1 MLRTLT
7 KIGFVAGAAWIGW
20 EFYRKRATRFRA
32 SQPSDMTYRDDD
44 IDLAAED
51 SFPAS
56 DAPSW
61 TPLTA
66 LGHPA
71 NAE

>member
-1 MLRTLT
+1 MFRTLS
-7 KIGFVAGAAWIGW
+7 KIGLLAGAAWIGW
-20 EFYRKRATRFRA
+20 EFYRKRALRSGAGR
-32 SQPSDMTYRDDD
+32 PSEMTYRDDH

-61 TPLTA
+61 TPMTS

-71 NAE
+71 NDR